1 LNPAGEGMQSAD
13 TLVGRLGIPIANRN
27 LLQRALTHRSYVNE
41 NKDALE
47 DNERLEFLGDAA
59 LDFVTGAWLY
69 RHFPEMDEGQ
79 LTLIRS
85 ALVRTEQLAAFAEEI
100 DLGESLRLGHGEE
113 MNGGRQRPALLCA
126 TFEALIGAIYL
137 SEGYPTVE
145 AFMQPRIQSA
155 VEKILEDESL
165 FDARSLLQIW
175 AQSELGETP
184 AYRTV
189 GSSGPDHERTF
200 EVIVEVGAEVQATGI
215 GGSKQ
220 AAAQRAAA
228 AALASIGWP
237 DLTVG

>member
-1 LNPAGEGMQSAD
+1 MQPADALID
-13 TLVGRLGIPIANRN
+13 RLGIPIADRG
-27 LLQRALTHRSYVNE
+27 LVQRALTHRSYLNE
-41 NKDALE
+41 NVDALA

-85 ALVRTEQLAAFAEEI
+85 SLVRTEQLAAFAEEI
-100 DLGESLRLGHGEE
+100 DLGAALRLGHGEE

-126 TFEALIGAIYL
+126 TFEALIGALYL
-137 SEGYPTVE
+137 SEGYPAVE
-145 AFMQPRIQSA
+145 QFMQPRIQAA
-155 VEKILEDESL
+155 VERILEDESL

-189 GSSGPDHERTF
+189 SASGPDHERTF
-200 EVIVEVGAEVQATGI
+200 EVVVEVGDQIKATGV

-220 AAAQRAAA
+220 AAAQKAAA
-228 AALASIGWP
+228 TALASIRWP
-237 DLTVG
+237 SLSTD

>member
-1 LNPAGEGMQSAD
+1 MLPADALIGQ
-13 TLVGRLGIPIANRN
+13 LGIEIANRN
-27 LLQRALTHRSYVNE
+27 LVQRALTHRSYVNE

-59 LDFVTGAWLY
+59 LDFVAAAWLY

-85 ALVRTEQLAAFAEEI
+85 ALVRTEQLATFAEQI
-100 DLGESLRLGHGEE
+100 DLGDALLLGHGEE
-113 MNGGRQRPALLCA
+113 MNGGRKRPALLCA

-137 SEGYPTVE
+137 SEGYPAVE
-145 AFMQPRIQSA
+145 EFMQPRIQAA

-189 GSSGPDHERTF
+189 SSSGPDHERTF
-200 EVIVEVGAEVQATGI
+200 EVVVEVGDDVQATGT
-215 GGSKQ
+215 GASKQ

-237 DLTVG
+237 NLAVG

>member
-1 LNPAGEGMQSAD
+1 MQSAD
-13 TLVGRLGIPIANRN
+13 ALIEKLGIPITNRG
-27 LLQRALTHRSYVNE
+27 LVQRALTHRSYVNE
-41 NKDALE
+41 NKDALA

-59 LDFVTGAWLY
+59 LDFVTAAWLY

-85 ALVRTEQLAAFAEEI
+85 SLVRTEQLAAFAEEI
-100 DLGESLRLGHGEE
+100 DLGAALRLGHGEE

-126 TFEALIGAIYL
+126 TFEALVGALYL
-137 SEGYPTVE
+137 SEGYPAVE
-145 AFMQPRIQSA
+145 EFMQPRIQAA

-184 AYRTV
+184 AYHTA
-189 GSSGPDHERTF
+189 GASGPDHERTF
-200 EVIVEVGAEVQATGI
+200 EVVVEVGDQIRATGV

-228 AALASIGWP
+228 AALASINWP
-237 DLTVG
+237 TLSAE